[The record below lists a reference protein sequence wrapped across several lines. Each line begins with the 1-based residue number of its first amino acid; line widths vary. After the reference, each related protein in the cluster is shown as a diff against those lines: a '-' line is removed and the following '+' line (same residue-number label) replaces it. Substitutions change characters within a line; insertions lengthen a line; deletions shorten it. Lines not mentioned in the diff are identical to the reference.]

1 MCCWLLNEGAYGLA
15 RVHGLTIYDVMY
27 LELAMRKH
35 VALATLD
42 SRLATAVVA
51 ERLEV
56 IA

>member
-27 LELAMRKH
+27 LELAVRKH

-42 SRLATAVVA
+42 SRLATAAVA